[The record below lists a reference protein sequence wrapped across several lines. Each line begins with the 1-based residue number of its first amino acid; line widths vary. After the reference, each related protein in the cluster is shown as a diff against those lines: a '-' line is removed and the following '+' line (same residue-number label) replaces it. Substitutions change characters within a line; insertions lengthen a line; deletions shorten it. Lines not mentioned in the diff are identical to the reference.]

1 MQEVSTVKKNFIN
14 YINKIVAN
22 KKIFHT
28 YLIELNDYES
38 DFSYVLD
45 FIKMIL
51 NDVSYEELDKV
62 DSNIN
67 KLIDTNNYPDLVI
80 VEPEENVI
88 RKKQLL
94 DIKKEFN
101 NTSLLE
107 NKRIYV
113 IKHAEKLNGA
123 SANTMLKFL
132 EEPEDNI
139 IAFLITNN
147 RYQVIDTILSRC
159 QVLSLKDNI
168 EVIVNEELI
177 DLLKC
182 IIDPKSFFVKYK
194 YYYSNVIKDK
204 YEAKEKLEELERI
217 IISYLDNKYCDNI
230 LVSEEVNK
238 LLDGVDNKELLN
250 KIAIIEEELKKT
262 EYNINYKLWLD
273 SLFSKLEMEV
283 K

>member
-113 IKHAEKLNGA
+113 IKNAEKLNGS

-182 IIDPKSFFVKYK
+182 IIDPKTFFVKYK
-194 YYYSNVIKDK
+194 YYYSNIIKDK
-204 YEAKEKLEELERI
+204 YEAKDKLEELERI